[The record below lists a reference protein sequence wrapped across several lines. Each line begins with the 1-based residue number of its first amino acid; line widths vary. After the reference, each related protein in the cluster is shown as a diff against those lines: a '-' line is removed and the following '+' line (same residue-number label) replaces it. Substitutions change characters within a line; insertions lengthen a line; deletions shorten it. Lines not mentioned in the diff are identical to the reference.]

1 MPHSNI
7 KKRNNKH
14 YKNKITRKNIDS
26 KKNKTRKS
34 KYMRQTILKKIPK
47 AYRKLI
53 GGDMIGQGNYGCVY
67 RPDVKNKDDKVVSK
81 IVLKHNVFNEYRH
94 EYKILRKMSAI
105 DPQGKFHNL
114 LKDGFELKDTVSPS
128 DIEKCSLTKPQYDI
142 KDFFVFNLI
151 FSGDNNLTYYI
162 KHAFMKKHKREHVDA
177 SDSLPAI
184 LFTLLTNIIVG
195 IHKMIEANIVHKTLD
210 PDSIFLTEP
219 VNLTNTYCVKIID
232 FGEGELRKYKDF
244 NDKNQD
250 YIYLFK
256 SLIKLLYKISKLPHN
271 KNYTKT
277 ITDLQNGFTE
287 LLDVVSVES
296 VNYAEFTTKYID
308 LLDRTFGEKY
318 SKYAR
323 DHYL

>member
-26 KKNKTRKS
+26 KKNKTKKS
-34 KYMRQTILKKIPK
+34 KYMRQTIFKKIPK

-162 KHAFMKKHKREHVDA
+162 KHAFMKKSSELA
-177 SDSLPAI
+177 IPDSLPAI
-184 LFTLLTNIIVG
+184 LFTLFTNIIVG

-210 PDSIFLTEP
+210 TDSIYLTEP
-219 VNLTNTYCVKIID
+219 INLTNTYCEKIID

-244 NDKNQD
+244 SDKNQD

-256 SLIKLLYKISKLPHN
+256 NIIKMLHKISKLPHN
-271 KNYTKT
+271 KKYTT
-277 ITDLQNGFTE
+277 IITNLQIGFTE
-287 LLDVVSVES
+287 LLNMISVEN
-296 VNYAEFTTKYID
+296 VNYTEVTTKYIE
-308 LLDRTFGEKY
+308 LLERIFGEKY
-318 SKYAR
+318 AKYAK
-323 DHYL
+323 DHYI

>member
-7 KKRNNKH
+7 KKRNNK
-14 YKNKITRKNIDS
+14 
-26 KKNKTRKS
+26 
-34 KYMRQTILKKIPK
+34 
-47 AYRKLI
+47 
-53 GGDMIGQGNYGCVY
+53 YGCVY

-162 KHAFMKKHKREHVDA
+162 KHAFMKKSSELA
-177 SDSLPAI
+177 IPDSLPAI
-184 LFTLLTNIIVG
+184 LFTLFTNIIVG

-210 PDSIFLTEP
+210 TDSIYLTEP
-219 VNLTNTYCVKIID
+219 INLTNTYCEKIID

-244 NDKNQD
+244 SDKNQD

-256 SLIKLLYKISKLPHN
+256 NIIKMLHKISKLPHN
-271 KNYTKT
+271 KKYTT
-277 ITDLQNGFTE
+277 IITNLQIGFTE
-287 LLDVVSVES
+287 LLNMISVEN
-296 VNYAEFTTKYID
+296 VNYTEVTTKYIE
-308 LLDRTFGEKY
+308 LLERIFGEKY
-318 SKYAR
+318 AKYAK
-323 DHYL
+323 DHYI